1 MGFSRVG
8 GLTLPRSGN
17 LNLMAIFNG
26 LIVTMFLI
34 LLAASAAVVG
44 SMIVLALFDLVFS
57 RKRPSATAEVIDS
70 DSEIADSYDL
80 EAALKQDNAANSKHK
95 PQQLAA

>member
-1 MGFSRVG
+1 MT
-8 GLTLPRSGN
+8 TLWQSES
-17 LNLMAIFNG
+17 LAIFNG

-70 DSEIADSYDL
+70 DSEIADLSYDL

-95 PQQLAA
+95 RQQLAA

>member
-1 MGFSRVG
+1 V
-8 GLTLPRSGN
+8 
-17 LNLMAIFNG
+17 IFNG
-26 LIVTMFLI
+26 LIVTTFLI

-57 RKRPSATAEVIDS
+57 RKRPSATTEVMDS
-70 DSEIADSYDL
+70 DSGSYDL
-80 EAALKQDNAANSKHK
+80 EAASKDDAANSKQK

>member
-1 MGFSRVG
+1 
-8 GLTLPRSGN
+8 
-17 LNLMAIFNG
+17 
-26 LIVTMFLI
+26 MFLI

-70 DSEIADSYDL
+70 DSEIADLSYDSYDL

>member
-1 MGFSRVG
+1 
-8 GLTLPRSGN
+8 
-17 LNLMAIFNG
+17 MAIFSG

-57 RKRPSATAEVIDS
+57 RKRPSATTEVTDS
-70 DSEIADSYDL
+70 DSDIANSYLD
-80 EAALKQDNAANSKHK
+80 AASKQDDAANSEQK

>member
-1 MGFSRVG
+1 
-8 GLTLPRSGN
+8 
-17 LNLMAIFNG
+17 
-26 LIVTMFLI
+26 MFLI

-57 RKRPSATAEVIDS
+57 RKRPSATAEVIDR

-80 EAALKQDNAANSKHK
+80 EAALKQDSANSKHK
-95 PQQLAA
+95 RQELAA

>member
-1 MGFSRVG
+1 MGADG
-8 GLTLPRSGN
+8 
-17 LNLMAIFNG
+17 IFNG

-57 RKRPSATAEVIDS
+57 RKRSSATTEVIDS
-70 DSEIADSYDL
+70 DSEIANSYDL
-80 EAALKQDNAANSKHK
+80 EAASKQDDAANLKQK

>member
-1 MGFSRVG
+1 
-8 GLTLPRSGN
+8 
-17 LNLMAIFNG
+17 MAIFNG
-26 LIVTMFLI
+26 LIVTIFLI

-57 RKRPSATAEVIDS
+57 RRRPSATTKVIDS
-70 DSEIADSYDL
+70 DSEIANSSDL
-80 EAALKQDNAANSKHK
+80 EAASKQDEAANSKQK

>member
-1 MGFSRVG
+1 M
-8 GLTLPRSGN
+8 
-17 LNLMAIFNG
+17 IFNG
-26 LIVTMFLI
+26 LIVTTFLI

-57 RKRPSATAEVIDS
+57 RKRPSATTEVIDS
-70 DSEIADSYDL
+70 DSDITNSYDL
-80 EAALKQDNAANSKHK
+80 EAASKEDDAANSKQK